1 MTGQTGTSLMD
12 RYEEIDFFSDASLTN
27 DPYPYFEYLRARGP
41 AVRLPHRG
49 VVAVTSYDA
58 GLAVFR
64 DEERYSSY
72 NAAYGPNPL
81 PFEPAGDDITDQIA
95 ANRGN
100 RSTFNMISTYDPP
113 DHTRLRLLLKGLLT
127 PKRLLENEQFMWRLA
142 DGLIDEFIGK
152 GSMEFISGF
161 AGPFATLVVADLLG
175 VPEEDHRKF
184 RRIFTEAG
192 LRLGSIDGPA
202 PPEENPLTRITG
214 HFYEY
219 VEDRRKNPRKDVMTD
234 LALAKYPDGSLAS
247 IDDIVNLSAFLFAAG
262 QETTVRVMAAMLVFL
277 CEDSA
282 LQARLRADRSLI
294 PNFIEET
301 LRMEGT
307 VKTGYR
313 LPKVRAEVGGI
324 ELAPGTPL
332 MLVISAMN
340 RDPAKFENPNEFRPD
355 RANAREHLAFGRGI
369 HACIGAPLAR
379 AELKVT
385 LERLFDRTVDLRFD
399 EAKHGTPG
407 DLKLDY
413 IPSYM
418 ARGLSE
424 LHLAHEVK
432 A

>member
-1 MTGQTGTSLMD
+1 MQSF
-12 RYEEIDFFSDASLTN
+12 EEIDFFSDNSLTY
-27 DPYPYFEYLRARGP
+27 DPQPYFEYLRSKGP
-41 AVRLPHRG
+41 AVRLPQRG
-49 VVAVTSYDA
+49 VVAVTGYDE
-58 GLAVFR
+58 GLAIFR
-64 DEERYSSY
+64 NEERYSSY

-81 PFEPAGDDITDQIA
+81 PFEPVGDDITDQIA
-95 ANRGN
+95 SNRGD

-142 DGLIDEFIGK
+142 DGMIDEFIGQ

-175 VPEEDHRKF
+175 VPEEDHKKF

-192 LRLGSIDGPA
+192 MRLGSIDGV
-202 PPEENPLTRITG
+202 PPQESNPLTRITG

-219 VEDRRKNPRKDVMTD
+219 IEDRRKNPRKDVMTD
-234 LALAKYPDGSLAS
+234 LALTKYPDGSLAS
-247 IDDIVNLSAFLFAAG
+247 VDDIVNLSAFLFAAG
-262 QETTVRVMAAMLVFL
+262 QETTVRVMAAMLMFL
-277 CEDSA
+277 CEDPA
-282 LQARLRADRSLI
+282 LQARLRAERSLI

-307 VKTGYR
+307 VKTGFR
-313 LPKVRAEVGGI
+313 LNKVQTEIGGV
-324 ELAPGTPL
+324 ELDPGTPL

-340 RDPAKFENPNEFRPD
+340 RDPAKFESPHEFRPD
-355 RANAREHLAFGRGI
+355 RSNAREHLAFGRGI

-385 LERLFDRTVDLRFD
+385 LERMFDQTSDIRFD
-399 EAKHGTPG
+399 EAKHGPAG
-407 DLKLDY
+407 SRKLDY
-413 IPSYM
+413 VPSYQ
-418 ARGLSE
+418 ARGLAE
-424 LHLAHEVK
+424 LHIVHDAK